1 VVDVDFWDL
10 ILGTHVP
17 VRHIDGDEL
26 MVRVPAKTRPN
37 ARLRLKA
44 QGIQND
50 RQQGDLYVKL
60 NTVMPENISE
70 DIIQTL
76 KEKLGR

>member
-1 VVDVDFWDL
+1 MVDVDFWDL

-17 VRHIDGDEL
+17 VKHIDGDEL
-26 MVRVPAKTRPN
+26 MVRVPPKTRPN

-50 RQQGDLYVKL
+50 RLQGDLYVKL
-60 NTVMPENISE
+60 NAVIPE
-70 DIIQTL
+70 DIPDSIIQIL